1 MRGLGILLMSATI
14 AIAAV
19 PAAAQTFSTGT
30 YARVETSSPSSVVLV
45 DPEGASGATPVAS
58 TSRLDLSAP
67 NQSASVLT
75 SAAAGAGALHVYATG
90 KAVNDE
96 PAGTQSAAYAIG
108 SADAASSDGFLFLAD
123 GYSSGTLAYITA
135 NVYLDGDPFQHNG
148 FGTYGYAQSWS
159 ASVGAGSNG
168 GGGTWSGFESNYAVC
183 PACSNGGT
191 LGLHSIGFYAVIGYE
206 NNVSMS
212 LHVDNTLFMN
222 MGEPGSVTGT
232 LDLSNTFSWAGI
244 TSVSVNGIAVTDFSA
259 ISGAT
264 GFDYAKAYAEPSGVP
279 EPASWAL
286 LVTGFGLVG
295 GAGRRRKGK
304 ALHSS

>member
-1 MRGLGILLMSATI
+1 MRTFAILLMSAAT
-14 AIAAV
+14 AITA
-19 PAAAQTFSTGT
+19 PATAQTANFSASTN
-30 YARVETSSPSSVVLV
+30 ARVQTSATDATVFV
-45 DPEGASGATPVAS
+45 DPQSASGATSVAS
-58 TSRLDLSAP
+58 TSRLDRVVP
-67 NQSASVLT
+67 TQSASVLT

-96 PAGTQSAAYAIG
+96 PAGTQSAAYSIG

-123 GYSSGTLAYITA
+123 GYSQGTLAYITA
-135 NVYLDGDPFQHNG
+135 NVYLDGDPFQHEG

-168 GGGTWSGFESNYAVC
+168 GGGTWSGFESNYVTC

-191 LGLHSIGFYAVIGYE
+191 IGLHSIGFYAVIGYE

-232 LDLSNTFSWAGI
+232 LDLSNTFSWGGI
-244 TSVSVNGIAVTDFSA
+244 TSVSVNGIAVADFSA
-259 ISGAT
+259 ISGVT
-264 GFDYAKAYAEPSGVP
+264 GFDYAKAYAEPTGVP
-279 EPASWAL
+279 EPANWAL
-286 LVTGFGLVG
+286 MVAGFGLIG
-295 GAGRRRKGK
+295 NALRQRGRSLLS
-304 ALHSS
+304 A

>member
-1 MRGLGILLMSATI
+1 MSATT

-19 PAAAQTFSTGT
+19 PAAAQTFSAST
-30 YARVETSSPSSVVLV
+30 YARVETSSPGSVVLA
-45 DPEGASGATPVAS
+45 DPEGASGASPVAS
-58 TSRLDLSAP
+58 TSQLDRAAP

-96 PAGTQSAAYAIG
+96 PAGTQSAAYSIG

-123 GYSSGTLAYITA
+123 GYSQGTLAYITA
-135 NVYLDGDPFQHNG
+135 NVYLDGDPFQHEG

-168 GGGTWSGFESNYAVC
+168 GGGTWSGFDSNYVVC

-244 TSVSVNGIAVTDFSA
+244 TSVSVNGVAVTDFSA

-264 GFDYAKAYAEPSGVP
+264 GFDYAKAYAEPSSVP

-286 LVTGFGLVG
+286 LVAGFGLVG
-295 GAGRRRKGK
+295 GAARQRNGK
-304 ALHSS
+304 ALHRS